1 MLLSCIS
8 SEIYLFE
15 CVFYKIKYVNELH
28 LFSGVTN
35 KKEQYYW
42 ITIYLKFIEK
52 IYLTAYNIY
61 LQITKF
67 DASSQKYFQLH
78 VEMKLIVQG

>member
-1 MLLSCIS
+1 M
-8 SEIYLFE
+8 
-15 CVFYKIKYVNELH
+15 K
-28 LFSGVTN
+28 T
-35 KKEQYYW
+35 
-42 ITIYLKFIEK
+42 YLKFIEK

-78 VEMKLIVQG
+78 VEMQLIVQG